1 MSRHRSDKATG
12 ASWQHRGSGQVDFVR
27 SVVSRPL
34 NHFESAKLTP
44 TEIAKGPAEVS
55 SDCVVDQ

>member
-1 MSRHRSDKATG
+1 MSRQRSDKSSG
-12 ASWQHRGSGQVDFVR
+12 ASLQQRESGQVDFVR

-34 NHFESAKLTP
+34 NHFESANLTP
-44 TEIAKGPAEVS
+44 TEMEKGPAEVT